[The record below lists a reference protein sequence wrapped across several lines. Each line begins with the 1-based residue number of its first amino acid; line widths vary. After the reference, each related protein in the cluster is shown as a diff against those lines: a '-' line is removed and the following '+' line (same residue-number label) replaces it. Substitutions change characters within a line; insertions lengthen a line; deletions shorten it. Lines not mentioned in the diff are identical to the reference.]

1 MKGCAVLILSG
12 GSGARFS
19 TKIPK
24 QYFKLGD
31 KTIIRHAIDA
41 FLEHP
46 EIEAIRVV
54 RRPQDKRLYEDSVT
68 GIKILEPTDGGKT
81 RHESVRLG
89 LESLTDINP
98 KWVLIH
104 DAARPFPNKSLITRV
119 LNGLTKSHAVVPGL
133 PLLDTI
139 KELEDNR
146 KTIKKTIDRK
156 KLWRA
161 QTPQAFHYK
170 TILNAH
176 RKTIEEEMTDDAAV
190 AEKAGISVTIVDGLN
205 DNIKITTQEDLQKA
219 TKMLNFSDSVTR
231 VGTGFDAH
239 RFGPGSHVVLCGIKI
254 KHEQGLEGH
263 SDADVPMHALTDAIL
278 GAISAGDIGSHF
290 PPSDKKW
297 RDAPSDQFLRHAS
310 KLVQD
315 LNGTILNVDLT
326 IICESPKIGPHR
338 EAMQKKI
345 SEILGILPSGV
356 SVKAT
361 TTEQLGFTGRR
372 EGIAAQAV
380 TSILL
385 AAPKL

>member
-1 MKGCAVLILSG
+1 MTGCAVLILSG
-12 GSGARFS
+12 GSGVRFS
-19 TKIPK
+19 TRIPK
-24 QYFKLGD
+24 QYFRLGN

-46 EIEAIRVV
+46 GIDAIRVV
-54 RRPQDKRLYEDSVT
+54 RRPQDKLLYEESVA
-68 GIKILEPTDGGKT
+68 GISILDPTDGGKT
-81 RHESVRLG
+81 RQDSVRLG
-89 LESLTDINP
+89 LESLKDIKP

-104 DAARPFPNKSLITRV
+104 DAARPFPNESLITRA

-139 KELEDNR
+139 KELEDDR
-146 KTIKKTIDRK
+146 KTIKKTVNRK

-176 RKTIEEEMTDDAAV
+176 RKTSQEEMTDDAAV
-190 AEKAGISVTIVDGLN
+190 AEKAGIPVTIVDGHN
-205 DNIKITTQEDLQKA
+205 ENIKITTQKDIQQAK
-219 TKMLNFSDSVTR
+219 KMLNFPDSLTR
-231 VGTGFDAH
+231 VGNGFDAH
-239 RFGPGSHVVLCGIKI
+239 RFGPGNHVVLCGIKI
-254 KHEQGLEGH
+254 NHEQGLEGH

-297 RDAPSDQFLRHAS
+297 QDAPSHQFLRHAT

-315 LNGTILNVDLT
+315 LKGKILNVDIT
-326 IICESPKIGPHR
+326 IICESPKISPHR

-345 SEILGILPSGV
+345 SEIIEIPVSSV

-372 EGIAAQAV
+372 EGIVAQAI
-380 TSILL
+380 TSISIP
-385 AAPKL
+385 ASKI